1 MTDRARVL
9 IGRWMAAVAIGSA
22 MAGIIWAVVL
32 AGGFD
37 LAWNEWIVHNGAA
50 AIGFG
55 LIAWLVIPTQPRNG
69 AVWTSAWVGVF
80 SGLYCL
86 TLTASFQ
93 LASAH
98 GMSIH
103 AVYQASPADFAPLQ
117 ALVPMMASWLYIPL
131 FLVLTVG
138 LLLFPDGR
146 PPSPRWRW
154 VTWAAIAAIALESL
168 ALMWLFRPSST
179 LRFGSVNS
187 FTGAMALGPV
197 FAITEMAQLVM
208 LPVCI
213 IGMIVRFRHSS
224 GLERQQFRLVVWG
237 AVTAGFLVLGA
248 VLADFTSVGGGR
260 LLLLAGIVV
269 LIGSYGVAIAKYRLY
284 DVDVVISRSLVYGA
298 LAVFI
303 GVVYVGIVVG
313 MGQLIGSSDRPNPLL
328 AIGATGVVAIGFQPL
343 RRRLQRLA
351 NRIVYGRRATP
362 YEVLSTFS
370 QRVAAVDPGVLTQ
383 IARALEEGTTA
394 DSVAIWMRRGGEMH
408 LMAVWPDD
416 ADMPRKVGAGESP
429 AADRTASVVQDGE
442 ELGVVTL
449 RLSPGQPFSPT
460 DADLVDQVAAGLGLA
475 LRNLKLTEDLRD
487 RVSQLRDSRRRIV
500 AVQDLTRRQL
510 ERDLHDGAQQRLV
523 ALKIKL
529 GIGASMAAK
538 EGLGDVGEVLGPL
551 RRQADEVIDSVR
563 EFARGIYP
571 PLLEA
576 EGLGS
581 ALTARTRSLAIP
593 VTVQAAGVERYP
605 RDVEATVYFCVLEAV
620 RNAVK
625 HASAK
630 SILITLQGEED
641 QLGFEV
647 RDDGIGF
654 DPEADRDGS
663 GLINLS
669 DRIDAMDGSLQID
682 SSPGHGTSIR
692 GTLPIRQL
700 ATAT

>member
-1 MTDRARVL
+1 
-9 IGRWMAAVAIGSA
+9 
-22 MAGIIWAVVL
+22 
-32 AGGFD
+32 
-37 LAWNEWIVHNGAA
+37 
-50 AIGFG
+50 
-55 LIAWLVIPTQPRNG
+55 
-69 AVWTSAWVGVF
+69 
-80 SGLYCL
+80 
-86 TLTASFQ
+86 
-93 LASAH
+93 
-98 GMSIH
+98 MS
-103 AVYQASPADFAPLQ
+103 
-117 ALVPMMASWLYIPL
+117 SWLYLPL

-154 VTWAAIAAIALESL
+154 VTWTTIAAIALESV
-168 ALMWLFRPSST
+168 AVMWLFRPTST
-179 LRFGSVNS
+179 LPFDSVNG

-197 FAITEMAQLVM
+197 FAITETIQLVM
-208 LPVCI
+208 LPVCV
-213 IGMIVRFRHSS
+213 IGMIVRFRQSS

-237 AVTAGFLVLGA
+237 AVTAGLLVLGA
-248 VLADFTSVGGGR
+248 ALTDFIKVSGVR

-284 DVDVVISRSLVYGA
+284 DVDVVISRTLVYGA

-303 GVVYVGIVVG
+303 GGVYVGIVVG
-313 MGQLIGSSDRPNPLL
+313 VGYV
-328 AIGATGVVAIGFQPL
+328 IGAQDEPDPWLGILATVIIAITFQPL

-351 NRIVYGRRATP
+351 NRLVYGRRATP

-370 QRVAAVDPGVLTQ
+370 QRVAAVDPDVLTQ

-394 DSVAIWMRRGGEMH
+394 DSVAIWMKSGGEMH
-408 LMAVWPDD
+408 LMAVWPDASD
-416 ADMPRKVGAGESP
+416 TPGRMRAGESP
-429 AADRTASVVQDGE
+429 TADRTASVVQDGE
-442 ELGVVTL
+442 ELGIVTF

-475 LRNLKLTEDLRD
+475 LRNLKLTEDLKD

-500 AVQDLTRRQL
+500 AVQDSTRRQL

-538 EGLGDVGEVLGPL
+538 EGLDDVGEVLGPL

-576 EGLGS
+576 EGLGP
-581 ALTARTRSLAIP
+581 ALTARTRDSTIP
-593 VTVQAAGVERYP
+593 VTVQAAGVDRYP
-605 RDVEATVYFCVLEAV
+605 RDVEATAYFCVLEAV

-630 SILITLQGEED
+630 SILITLQGEDGRLE
-641 QLGFEV
+641 FEV

-654 DPEADRDGS
+654 DPGASRDRT

-669 DRIDAMDGSLQID
+669 DRIDALDGSLEIS
-682 SSPGHGTSIR
+682 SSPGHGASIR
-692 GTLPIRQL
+692 GTLPTREL
-700 ATAT
+700 VRAT